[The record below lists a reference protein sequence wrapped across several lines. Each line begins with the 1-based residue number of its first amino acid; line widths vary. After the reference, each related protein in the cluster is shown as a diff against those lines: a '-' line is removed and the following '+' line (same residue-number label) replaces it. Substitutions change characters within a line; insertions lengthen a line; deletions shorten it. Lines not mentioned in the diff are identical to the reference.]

1 MPAAVNVSL
10 LVALSYERSIIGPPT
25 SLPSSS
31 TTSTV
36 LPKEAVL
43 RRSRMRASFANR
55 SAAASCEA
63 AYRGMVT
70 VTREGRRSLYTPA
83 VSREAYLAA
92 QSRTFFEKLCGGSV
106 SAFAAAL
113 CQSGISE
120 ADLKELRELLERG
133 SN

>member
-1 MPAAVNVSL
+1 MEQSIRRLPDAELEVMQALWSCTIPATSREIEA
-10 LVALSYERSIIGPPT
+10 ALPAGRT
-25 SLPSSS
+25 MAQ
-31 TTSTV
+31 TTV
-36 LPKEAVL
+36 LTL
-43 RRSRMRASFANR
+43 LSRLA
-55 SAAASCEA
+55 E
-63 AYRGMVT
+63 RGMVT

-120 ADLKELRELLERG
+120 ADLKELRELLERDAL
-133 SN
+133 